1 MQGLQASMQQVR
13 AHHRPSAV
21 SFSRIASFGE
31 VCKSLNCFHAVDQIC
46 DRSLSVILWSS
57 ASKLCLVNALVSSAI
72 KLCRQLPDSSTAL
85 FRHVRLLQ
93 ALPHCLMQAH
103 SLVNIGSVAALAT
116 IAWLPNKMPKASCW
130 ASPALACGLGSTLRS
145 LENRAHL

>member
-1 MQGLQASMQQVR
+1 MLCLFYITKKLPDSGTCTMQLLSFLQGLQASMQQVR
-13 AHHRPSAV
+13 AHHRLSAV

-31 VCKSLNCFHAVDQIC
+31 VCQSLNCIHVVDQIC

-57 ASKLCLVNALVSSAI
+57 ASKLCLVNALASSAS

-116 IAWLPNKMPKASCW
+116 IVL
-130 ASPALACGLGSTLRS
+130 LGC
-145 LENRAHL
+145 